1 MPLLHRLS
9 YRTKITLAFSLLAFL
24 GVFLVSGLFLYTGHQ
39 ELRANR
45 LATGLRMAGCL
56 ASNISRD
63 VAADDLFASL
73 TPRELAIARQVAD
86 GHSNKVIAIDSGI
99 SERTVKAHLNAIF
112 RKTGIRN
119 RVQLALAMAAEADPP
134 RHRSTA

>member
-63 VAADDLFASL
+63 VAADDLFAVFETLQRFATGWPEGDRPDSLVL
-73 TPRELAIARQVAD
+73 TPDNRIYATNLSPARDFLDLVELTHHFELQSLMD
-86 GHSNKVIAIDSGI
+86 
-99 SERTVKAHLNAIF
+99 
-112 RKTGIRN
+112 
-119 RVQLALAMAAEADPP
+119 LAA
-134 RHRSTA
+134 